1 MTRPALQ
8 VALDYTVLNPALD
21 AARRL
26 AGHVD
31 IIEAGTL
38 LCFACG
44 MDAVRALRADHP
56 GRTLVADLKVADA
69 GETLAELAFDAGAS
83 WMTVICAAPLAT
95 MERALEVAKARGGDI
110 QIELFGN
117 WTLDDARE
125 WYRLGL
131 RQAIFHRGRDAQAAG
146 QTWGQKDLDQ
156 LKALSD
162 IGLEMSVTGGISP
175 ADLPLFRDISAKVF
189 IAGRALY
196 GAADPITAA
205 TTFQDAISAIW
216 GE

>member
-8 VALDYTVLNPALD
+8 VALDFTALDPAL
-21 AARRL
+21 AAAQAL
-26 AGHVD
+26 AAHVD
-31 IIEAGTL
+31 IIEVGTL

-44 MDAVRALRADHP
+44 MDAVRALRAEHP
-56 GRTLVADLKVADA
+56 GRVLVADLKVADA

-83 WMTVICAAPLAT
+83 WLTVICAAPLAT
-95 MERALEVAKARGGDI
+95 MERALEVARARGGDV
-110 QIELFGN
+110 QIELFGH
-117 WTLDDARE
+117 WTLEDARD
-125 WYRLGL
+125 WRRLGL

-162 IGLEMSVTGGISP
+162 LGLEMSVTGGVTP
-175 ADLPLFRDISAKVF
+175 ADLPLFRDISASVF

-196 GAADPITAA
+196 GARNPVVAA
-205 TTFQDAISAIW
+205 MGFQDAIADIW
-216 GE
+216 GK